1 MRKFLSFLTIA
12 LVALQLSA
20 APVDVATA
28 KTKAQQYL
36 TQKVFAGKFM
46 VPGATDAKLVK
57 TEMGDKAK
65 APVYYI
71 FNTETTFIIVSGDDR
86 AEEVLAYG
94 DRPLNLDRI
103 PTNMQVW
110 LDGYKR
116 QIDWLLTNPDAKV
129 EKPTTVKAA
138 GLKATTYGPL
148 LTALWDQTEPYW
160 NQCKFTYSGTTYQCY
175 TGCPATSASMVMYYW
190 KYPKG
195 QVPAMPSYTNSL
207 ELSSYNTV
215 SFAYPALPATTF
227 DWDNMID
234 DYTSPAATGYT
245 TAQGNAVATLMRY
258 VGQGEQMMYG
268 TASAGGSG
276 IYTSNAQIVADMYIN
291 FGYDETTTRLVR
303 KSNYTEAQWAQ
314 LLQTEM
320 IEGRP
325 VVFMAVDNSA
335 GGHAFNVDG
344 YDSSTNKYHIN
355 FGWSG
360 DGNNWCAMN
369 AFADGEGY
377 NFNSDQQMIIGIQP
391 GSGFIKATPENLDFT
406 GYAGETY
413 TKTFRVEARGME
425 NNITIAQSGSNVF
438 TISNTTITPAQ
449 AENGVDVTVTYKP
462 TAAGNTTASL
472 TLSCAD
478 EGVDDVTVQLTG
490 VAKPR
495 VPTLVADPTSL
506 SFVAKLGKTV
516 TKTINL
522 TGVFLTGNVT
532 ATLTDPSGVF
542 SVSPATIA
550 PTSFNGET
558 PLQVAVSFMSNEEA
572 NYTGSL
578 TFASNG
584 AESVT
589 VQLSAKA
596 NDGGTATDPYLD
608 IAKYETID
616 EAGASVSGMQTIYK
630 YTEYADQECGWLT
643 LSNYGVKQAD
653 ANQDWFESGS
663 LTQYGNSWSSSD
675 IFLGQT
681 PYFGSSSAYS
691 VYGSNSQSFYVT
703 NCIQVKAY
711 VKGSSYSSS
720 SAASLSIYECTVN
733 ANGSVTASSS
743 AIDTKTGANGVIT
756 SSTLDAT
763 KVYKVQ
769 LTGGGSYPDLLE
781 IGFCTPLETYEVPVA
796 SAATDV
802 TSNSFTANW
811 SACTGATSYTLRVQP
826 VPPYTMVVNEDF
838 ANFTTASSQDISSKL
853 DENMSTTGWTGSKL
867 YAAVGGIRL
876 GTGSAVG
883 SLTTPSLDLTSSAG
897 KVSAKIKAKTFTN
910 NSGTSDSNCELKLSC
925 GTSENTIV
933 VPTNEETEYIV
944 VLDCNIG
951 TSQKLTFSTTSKGKR
966 VIITNIEIYAGDLTK
981 SNVLKAYETMTF
993 TGITGNSYEVTGL
1006 NPETSYVYDV
1016 KAIYG
1021 SDETKWSNAI
1031 SVTTLAGEEGITL
1044 AELLSTGVDGEQY
1057 TISNDLAV
1065 ADVAKYVN
1073 NAFLI
1078 DGEGNWIM
1086 LTADDEIFN
1095 SVLDMNVIK
1104 GGTLKATLSGIELN
1118 PVLTAT
1124 AAPEAGSEVIPFEV
1138 VAYNLADTFDPKV
1151 NQVIDV
1157 TGFWRAS
1164 DGALRAYSSGGQSMT
1179 LNTSW
1184 GASNNTLVDGKRYT
1198 VRCAMNI
1205 KEAWKVS
1212 AGLMPKDYDY
1222 DFQNYLG
1229 YALRLP
1235 DTPTAITTIGAD
1247 GNEIVNVYNVQGML
1261 LKQNIKAADALKE
1274 LPRGIYIIGNRKV
1287 IVR

>member
-46 VPGATDAKLVK
+46 APGATDAKLVK

-71 FNTETTFIIVSGDDR
+71 FNTETTFVIVSGDDR

-207 ELSSYNTV
+207 ELSYYNTV

-276 IYTSNAQIVADMYIN
+276 IYTANAQIVADMYIN
-291 FGYDETTTRLVR
+291 FGYDETTTRLVK

-325 VVFMAVDNSA
+325 VVFLAVDNSA

-344 YDSSTNKYHIN
+344 YNSSTNKYHIN

-391 GSGFIKATPENLDFT
+391 AGGFIKTDKSQLDFK

-413 TKTFRVEARGME
+413 TNTFNVSARELE
-425 NNITIAQSGSNVF
+425 NNITITKSGSDVF
-438 TISNTTITPAQ
+438 SVSPSTITPAQ

-462 TAAGNTTASL
+462 TAAGNTTATL

-478 EGVDDVTVQLTG
+478 EEVDDVTVQLTG
-490 VAKPR
+490 EAKPR
-495 VPTLVADPTSL
+495 VPTLVAEPAALT
-506 SFVAKLGKTV
+506 FVAKLGKTV
-516 TKTINL
+516 TKTIDL
-522 TGVFLTGNVT
+522 TGVFLTSDVNVT
-532 ATLTDPSGVF
+532 LNDTKGVF
-542 SVSPATIA
+542 SVSPASIA
-550 PTSFNGET
+550 SSSFVGET
-558 PLQVAVSFMSNEEA
+558 PLQVAVSFMSNEEGS
-572 NYTGSL
+572 YTGSL
-578 TFASNG
+578 TFASEG

-589 VQLSAKA
+589 VQLNAKA
-596 NDGGTATDPYLD
+596 NDKGMASDPYLD

-616 EAGASVSGMQTIYK
+616 EAGATVSDMSAIYK
-630 YTEYADQECGWLT
+630 YTEYPDDECAWLT
-643 LSNYGVKQAD
+643 LSNYGAKQAD
-653 ANQDWFESGS
+653 ANQNWFSIGS
-663 LTQYGNSWSSSD
+663 LTQYGNTWSASD
-675 IFLGQT
+675 VFKGDDA
-681 PYFGSSSAYS
+681 YFGSASSYS
-691 VYGSNSQSFYVT
+691 IYGSANQDFYIT
-703 NCIQVKAY
+703 NCIQVKAL
-711 VKGSSYSSS
+711 VKDGSSSK
-720 SAASLSIYECTVN
+720 ATLRIYECTVN
-733 ANGSVTASSS
+733 ANGSVTPSST
-743 AIDTKTGANGVIT
+743 AIDTQQGGASGVAVVA
-756 SSTLDAT
+756 SSALDES
-763 KVYKVQ
+763 KVYLAR
-769 LTGGGSYPDLLE
+769 LTGGSSYPDFLE
-781 IGFCTPLETYEVPVA
+781 IAFCTPLNQLPVPVA
-796 SAATDV
+796 LPATEV
-802 TSNSFTANW
+802 GATEFTANW
-811 SACTGATSYTLRVQP
+811 NACDGADSYTLRVTP
-826 VPPYTMVVNEDF
+826 HF
-838 ANFTTASSQDISSKL
+838 ATPLLGETFEACTTSGAQNISSKL
-853 DENMSTTGWTGSKL
+853 DDYTDVAGWTGAVV
-867 YAAVGGIRL
+867 YQAVGGLRI
-876 GTGSAVG
+876 GTGANVG
-883 SLTTPSLDLTSSAG
+883 NLVTPALDLSTTNG
-897 KVSAKIKAKTFTN
+897 KVYVKLHAKAYTN
-910 NSGTSDSNCELKLSC
+910 NTGKSDTDCNLTVTC
-925 GTSENTIV
+925 GTASETIV
-933 VPTNEETEYIV
+933 IADANEQEFV
-944 VLDCNIG
+944 VALDCSKAANQTI
-951 TSQKLTFSTTSKGKR
+951 TFATTAGGKR
-966 VIITNIEIYAGDLTK
+966 VIITGVEVYDGEPATGEVAEPKT
-981 SNVLKAYETMTF
+981 Y
-993 TGITGNSYEVTGL
+993 TGITGTSYEVTGL
-1006 NPETSYVYDV
+1006 EPETTYIYDV
-1016 KAIYG
+1016 MAHYG
-1021 SDETKWSNAI
+1021 AETTKWSNKI
-1031 SVTTLAGEEGITL
+1031 EVTTLAAEAGITL

-1065 ADVAKYVN
+1065 VDVAEYVN
-1073 NAFLI
+1073 NAFLT

-1086 LTADDEIFN
+1086 LTAEDEIFN
-1095 SVLDMNVIK
+1095 SLLNMNVIK

-1198 VRCAMNI
+1198 IRCAMNI

-1235 DTPTAITTIGAD
+1235 DTPTAITTIGAE

-1287 IVR
+1287 IVK